1 MVRIWWV
8 HDCCVDDADG
18 GVRVASRE
26 RMVGF
31 VVRRRWE
38 LNARKEVRVLE
49 RRDRRHWR
57 REVSWRKRARGDV
70 EGMVGSVVV

>member
-18 GVRVASRE
+18 SVRVASRE
-26 RMVGF
+26 RMVGL

-57 REVSWRKRARGDV
+57 REVSWRTRARGDV